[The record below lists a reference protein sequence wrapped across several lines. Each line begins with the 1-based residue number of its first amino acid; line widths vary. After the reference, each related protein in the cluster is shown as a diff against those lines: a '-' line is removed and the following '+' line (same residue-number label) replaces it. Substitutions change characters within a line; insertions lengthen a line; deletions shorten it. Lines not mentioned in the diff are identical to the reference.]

1 MRTVPALILAGGQ
14 SSRMGREKALVKLN
28 GKPLI
33 EHVVERLEPQV
44 SDIVIN
50 TGNSDITALF
60 PNAISIKDLGNRSS
74 GPLSGVLAGM
84 EYFRSKGIPHFLTVS
99 VDCPF
104 LPNNLIASL
113 SATINTE
120 NAIAIARSKKGD
132 HPTIGL
138 WPSALAPE
146 LAEFLDRSDNFSI
159 RRFLEN
165 KNLCEV
171 EFKSETHRAKSID
184 PFFNVN
190 TEQDLEVA
198 ANFITGSY

>member
-50 TGNSDITALF
+50 TGNSAITALY
-60 PNAISIKDLGNRSS
+60 PEATSIKDLGNRSS
-74 GPLSGVLAGM
+74 GPLSGILAGM
-84 EYFRSKGIPHFLTVS
+84 EYFRSRDIPHFLTVS

-104 LPNNLIASL
+104 LPKNLVAYL
-113 SATINTE
+113 SAATNTGK
-120 NAIAIARSKKGD
+120 AIAIAHSKTGD

-138 WPSALAPE
+138 WPSAIAPE
-146 LAEFLDRSDNFSI
+146 LTEFLDRSDNFSI
-159 RRFLEN
+159 RRFLAN
-165 KNLCEV
+165 QDRRAV
-171 EFKSETHRAKSID
+171 EFEPETHGAKSID

-198 ANFITGSY
+198 ENFIAVS